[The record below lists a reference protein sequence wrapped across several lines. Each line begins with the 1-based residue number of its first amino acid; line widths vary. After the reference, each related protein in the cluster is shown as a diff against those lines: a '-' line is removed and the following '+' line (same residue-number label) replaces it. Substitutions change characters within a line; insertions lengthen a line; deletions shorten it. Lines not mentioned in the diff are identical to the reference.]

1 MRLLSKF
8 KKIIFVITVLAIAS
22 CASTNLPPISPGKS
36 FEAEYDEERV
46 WEDCAKI
53 EQAIEK
59 SGLVYEDQELESY
72 LNALAEK
79 LSGPNLHGTGLK
91 PRVKVIKN
99 PFLNAVALPC
109 GAIYLHTGIL
119 ARMENEAQLA
129 TVLGHELTHFTHR
142 HSIKGIRIAKNR
154 AAVANVLQVL
164 LGGMGGPG
172 LRDLTGEAGEL
183 WVMSSVNGYSRELE
197 TEADVEGLRAMVQN
211 GYDPNEASRVFYH
224 LQQDLDQKK
233 ITEPFFMG
241 THPVLQDRID
251 SYNRLISTQ
260 YATEA
265 KESGRLKNTEE
276 FLGKTAALL
285 LENAVLDL
293 RIGRP
298 GTARAALEKY
308 IKRKPETARAHF
320 LMGEVSRRVPDD
332 QKAITAYREAVRR
345 DPAYAEP
352 HRELGLIYRALGRV
366 KDARNEFK
374 TYLVL
379 DPKAVDGPII
389 KGYLEESDKR

>member
-1 MRLLSKF
+1 MRLLPKF
-8 KKIIFVITVLAIAS
+8 KKIIFVITVLAVAS
-22 CASTNLPPISPGKS
+22 CASTNLLPITAGKA
-36 FEAEYDEERV
+36 FEADDDEKRLWQHSE
-46 WEDCAKI
+46 KI
-53 EQAIEK
+53 EKAIEK
-59 SGLVYEDQELESY
+59 SDLLYKDQELEQY

-79 LSGPNLHGTGLK
+79 LAGPNLQGTGLK
-91 PRVKVIKN
+91 PRVKVIKD
-99 PFLNAVALPC
+99 PFLNAVALPN
-109 GAIYLHTGIL
+109 GVIYLHTGIL

-129 TVLGHELTHFTHR
+129 TVLGHEMTHFTHR
-142 HSIKGIRIAKNR
+142 HSVKGIRIAKNR
-154 AAVANVLQVL
+154 TAVANVFQVL

-172 LRDLTGEAGEL
+172 LRDITGEAGEL

-197 TEADVEGLRAMVQN
+197 TEADVEGLKAMVRT
-211 GYDPNEASRVFYH
+211 GYDPNEASKVFYH

-233 ITEPFFMG
+233 IKEPFFMG
-241 THPVLQDRID
+241 THPILQDRID
-251 SYNRLISTQ
+251 TYNRLISTQ
-260 YATEA
+260 YATQA

-276 FLGKTAALL
+276 FLERTANLL

-298 GTARAALEKY
+298 GTARGALEKY

-320 LMGEVSRRVPDD
+320 LIGEASRHSSDD
-332 QKAITAYREAVRR
+332 QQAITAYREAVRR

-352 HRELGLIYRALGRV
+352 HRELGFIYRALGRV

-389 KGYLEESDKR
+389 KGYLAE